1 MIDLKFD
8 RVSKKYRIY
17 HEPEEGKSPHGLGRL
32 VHRLRGNWDNF
43 WALRDVSFEVERGE
57 ALGLIGQNGAGKSTI
72 LKLLYNIT
80 TPSKGTIR
88 VNGRLAALIEVASG
102 FHPELT
108 GRENVFLNGSLL
120 GMKRSEIKKKLDS
133 IVDFAG
139 VSAFIDTP
147 VKRYSSGMYLRL
159 GFSIAAHLDPDIL
172 LLDEVLAVGDAVF
185 QTKCIERI
193 QQLRNA
199 GTTIV
204 FVSHNL
210 SAVQS
215 LCDRVFLLRQG
226 EIIRNGPPR
235 DVIAEYEHMF
245 TNMPATT
252 TPAGLPDSSATSPV
266 QIISVNLFNSA
277 GRKTTMF
284 ATGDEVRVEVEFIA
298 SETVEDALVEVYFY
312 SIFHNLHSHF
322 STESEDVKLDLEKGR
337 GIIEF
342 FCPELPFEPASFSV
356 EASIKHR
363 QSDFTQHLDYKTAT
377 NIHVTKGKAVNGVFH
392 TFHTWSLKTA
402 SPDDDALIGLYS
414 KSNQH
419 L

>member
-8 RVSKKYRIY
+8 RVSKNYRIF
-17 HEPEEGKSPHGLGRL
+17 HEAEEENSPKGLGRL
-32 VHRLRGNWDNF
+32 TRRLRGNWTDF
-43 WALRDVSFEVERGE
+43 WAIRDVSFEVHRGE
-57 ALGLIGQNGAGKSTI
+57 ALGIIGQNGAGKSTI

-80 TPSKGTIR
+80 TPTKGRIA

-120 GMKRSEIKKKLDS
+120 GMKRREIKRKLDS

-159 GFSIAAHLDPDIL
+159 GFAIAAHLDPDIL

-185 QTKCIERI
+185 QTRCIERI
-193 QQLRNA
+193 NQLRNA

-226 EIIRNGPPR
+226 EIH
-235 DVIAEYEHMF
+235 IAV
-245 TNMPATT
+245 
-252 TPAGLPDSSATSPV
+252 G
-266 QIISVNLFNSA
+266 
-277 GRKTTMF
+277 
-284 ATGDEVRVEVEFIA
+284 
-298 SETVEDALVEVYFY
+298 
-312 SIFHNLHSHF
+312 
-322 STESEDVKLDLEKGR
+322 
-337 GIIEF
+337 
-342 FCPELPFEPASFSV
+342 
-356 EASIKHR
+356 HR
-363 QSDFTQHLDYKTAT
+363 MM
-377 NIHVTKGKAVNGVFH
+377 
-392 TFHTWSLKTA
+392 
-402 SPDDDALIGLYS
+402 
-414 KSNQH
+414 
-419 L
+419 

>member
-17 HEPEEGKSPHGLGRL
+17 HESEEGKSPAGLGRIAR
-32 VHRLRGNWDNF
+32 RLRGNWDDF
-43 WALRDVSFEVERGE
+43 WALKDVSFEVPRGE
-57 ALGLIGQNGAGKSTI
+57 ALGIIGQNGAGKSTI

-80 TPSKGTIR
+80 TPTKGRIC

-120 GMKRSEIKKKLDS
+120 GMKRSEIRKKLDS

-185 QTKCIERI
+185 QNKCIQRI
-193 QQLRNA
+193 QELRNA

-210 SAVQS
+210 GAVQS
-215 LCDRVFLLRQG
+215 LCERVFLLRKG
-226 EIIRNGPPR
+226 EVVTSGPPQ
-235 DVIAEYEHMF
+235 DVIAEYEHIL
-245 TNMPATT
+245 TNLPASK
-252 TPAGLPDSSATSPV
+252 PSRPSDVDATSPV
-266 QIISVNLFNSA
+266 HITAVNLFNSA

-284 ATGDEVRVEVEFIA
+284 ATGDEMRAEVEFVA
-298 SETVEDALVEVYFY
+298 KEPVDDALVELRFF
-312 SIFHNLHSHF
+312 SMFHNLHSHF
-322 STESEDVKLDLEKGR
+322 TTASEDIRLDLEKGR
-337 GIIEF
+337 GVVEF

-356 EASIKHR
+356 EASIKRRH
-363 QSDFTQHLDYKTAT
+363 SDFTAHLDYKHAT
-377 NIHVTKGKAVNGVFH
+377 DIHVTKGKPVNGAFH
-392 TFHTWSLKTA
+392 TFHTWSVKNEA
-402 SPDDDALIGLYS
+402 PALEDYRVKHDLPV
-414 KSNQH
+414 NR
-419 L
+419 

>member
-8 RVSKKYRIY
+8 CVSKKYRIY
-17 HEPEEGKSPHGLGRL
+17 HEAEETKSPVGLGRIA
-32 VHRLRGNWDNF
+32 RRIRGNWDDF
-43 WALRDVSFEVERGE
+43 WALRDVSFEVQRGE
-57 ALGLIGQNGAGKSTI
+57 ALGIIGQNGAGKSTI

-80 TPSKGTIR
+80 TPTQGRIF

-120 GMKRSEIKKKLDS
+120 GMKRSEIRKKLDS

-159 GFSIAAHLDPDIL
+159 GFAIAAHLDPDIL

-193 QQLRNA
+193 KQLRDD

-215 LCDRVFLLRQG
+215 LCDRVFLLRKG
-226 EIIRNGPPR
+226 EIFRSGPPH
-235 DVIAEYEHMF
+235 DVISEYEHMLS
-245 TNMPATT
+245 NLSVAAPARPT
-252 TPAGLPDSSATSPV
+252 AVDATSPV
-266 QIISVNLFNSA
+266 QITSVNLFNSA

-284 ATGDEVRVEVEFIA
+284 ATGDEMRAEVEFIA
-298 SETVEDALVEVYFY
+298 HEPVEDVLIEVRFY
-312 SIFHNLHSHF
+312 SIFHYLHSHF
-322 STESEDVKLDLEKGR
+322 STDSEGVKLDLEKGR
-337 GIIEF
+337 GIVEF

-356 EASIKHR
+356 EASIR
-363 QSDFTQHLDYKTAT
+363 RRESDFTEHLDYKHAT
-377 NIHVTKGKAVNGVFH
+377 NIHVTKGKPVNGYFH
-392 TFHTWSLKTA
+392 TSHTWSLKTEVPA
-402 SPDDDALIGLYS
+402 PDDYRARQDLPVR
-414 KSNQH
+414 
-419 L
+419 

>member
-17 HEPEEGKSPHGLGRL
+17 HQSEEGKSQHGLGRI

-57 ALGLIGQNGAGKSTI
+57 ALGIIGQNGAGKSTI

-120 GMKRSEIKKKLDS
+120 GMKRSEIRKKLDS

-226 EIIRNGPPR
+226 EIFRNGPPR
-235 DVIAEYEHMF
+235 DVIAEYEHML
-245 TNMPATT
+245 TNMPAPT
-252 TPAGLPDSSATSPV
+252 TPSALTDSSATSPV
-266 QIISVNLFNSA
+266 QILSVNLFNSA

-284 ATGDEVRVEVEFIA
+284 ATGDEVRVEVEYIA
-298 SETVEDALVEVYFY
+298 SETLEDALVEVYFY

-337 GIIEF
+337 GIVEF

-402 SPDDDALIGLYS
+402 SPDDDPLIGLYQ
-414 KSNQH
+414 K
-419 L
+419 